1 MFCCFLLKDITFAFF
16 SMNNISSPLQP
27 IFKMKKTLFS
37 LAALLLF
44 SVLSQAQNDA
54 KPLKVKF
61 GKISEEELK
70 MTQYDKDTN
79 ASAVILFDK
88 GFCSLGRT
96 DLYTRHVR
104 IKIFNKSALNQ
115 ANIQFTYPKG
125 TQPSS
130 IKGVCYNVE
139 NGTVVETKMG
149 KENIY
154 DEAITKNLFLKKLTI
169 PGVREGSIIEYQ
181 YDISGGIIS
190 DWTFQSDIPTVWSE
204 YQMNMPDY
212 FHFSKIGQG
221 DTPYFVNKEDSKTE
235 IIGSGANTF
244 SYTMNQNLWIQKDVP
259 AFKPE
264 KHITSSAD
272 YLTRL
277 TFYLEEIRPPAGYGL
292 VQKLIKSW
300 DEEAKELLNDND
312 YFGFIDKKSAMK
324 AELATLINDGMKPRE
339 KVQAIFNYVGNT
351 FEQTENSA
359 IFLTGSL
366 SELQKKRKLAP
377 SEMNLIMLNMLR
389 TAGIEV
395 RPVLI
400 STRDH
405 GKIGT
410 PYAVYSRFDRVIGH
424 ILIENDTFFIDAAS
438 FPHPIDLLP
447 FEDLNGGGYEFW
459 GKGSYNLVVPTNKA
473 ATRRMALATLTLNTE
488 GELTG
493 NISMTTT
500 GYDAVENRKKI
511 KEMGE
516 EKFAYS
522 VLNGLLVSGKL
533 EENKF
538 EKPEVFEESY
548 LKSIAKI
555 KTTDYVSIAGDKMY
569 INPLLC
575 FGDKENPFS
584 NPERL
589 YAVDYGTT
597 KDEVF
602 NLILTIPDGYKVEEL
617 PKMVRFQLGE
627 AAIRYDYMIE
637 INGNQIKLNTRF
649 NIKKTTFPVS
659 EYPDL
664 RDFLSKIITKM
675 GEQIVLTKITK

>member
-1 MFCCFLLKDITFAFF
+1 
-16 SMNNISSPLQP
+16 MNNISSSLQP

-70 MTQYDKDTN
+70 MTHYDKDPD

-190 DWTFQSDIPTVWSE
+190 DWTFQSDIPTAWSE

-235 IIGSGANTF
+235 IVGSGANTF
-244 SYTMNQNLWIQKDVP
+244 SYNMNQNLWIQKDVP

-351 FEQTENSA
+351 FEQTENRA

-389 TAGIEV
+389 TAGVEV

-459 GKGSYNLVVPTNKA
+459 GKDSYSLVVPTNKA

-548 LKSIAKI
+548 LKSTSKI

-569 INPLLC
+569 MNPLLC

-589 YAVDYGTT
+589 YAVDYGTS

-627 AAIRYDYMIE
+627 GTIRYDYLIE
-637 INGNQIKLNTRF
+637 TNGNQIKLNTKLS
-649 NIKKTTFPVS
+649 IKKTTFPVS
-659 EYPDL
+659 EYTDL